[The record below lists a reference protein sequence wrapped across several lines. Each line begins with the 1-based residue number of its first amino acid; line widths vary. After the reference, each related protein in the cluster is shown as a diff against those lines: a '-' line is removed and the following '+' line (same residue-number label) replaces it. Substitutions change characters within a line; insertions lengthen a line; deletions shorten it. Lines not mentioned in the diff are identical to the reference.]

1 MNIQRKTFDFQVKSV
16 EADGAFSGYLAV
28 FGNVDSYGDRIL
40 PGAFAKSLAS
50 IASAGRKV
58 PVLWQHEWDSPIGAF
73 DSLAEDGTGLYVTG
87 HLLKADVARA
97 REAYA
102 LIKSGVISGLSIGYQ
117 TVQARAAEEGVR
129 DLLELRLWE
138 GSLVTF
144 PANEAARV
152 DAVKHALG
160 RGQLP
165 TLPEFERFLR
175 EAGFSK
181 TQATAIAGGGLSR
194 LLRSESAGSDSQASS
209 VKAALDIVRS
219 IRIA

>member
-1 MNIQRKTFDFQVKSV
+1 MNIQRKTFAFQVKNV
-16 EADGAFSGYLAV
+16 EDTGAFSGYLAV
-28 FGNVDSYGDRIL
+28 FGNVDSYGDRIQ

-58 PVLWQHEWDSPIGAF
+58 PVLWQHEWHSPIGVF
-73 DSLAEDGTGLYVTG
+73 DSLAEDGKGLYVTG
-87 HLLKADVARA
+87 TLLKSDVDRA

-102 LIKSGVISGLSIGYQ
+102 LIKTGVISGLSIGYS
-117 TVQARAAEEGVR
+117 TVKSAAAEGGVE
-129 DLLELRLWE
+129 DLLELELWE

-144 PANEAARV
+144 PANDAARV

-160 RGQLP
+160 QGHLP

-181 TQATAIAGGGLSR
+181 TQATAIAGGGLAK
-194 LLRSESAGSDSQASS
+194 LLRSESASTTQAAS